1 MRDLILIAA
10 SGLAREVMAMRQSQ
24 FRVVGV
30 LDDDPTLHGTDIGGV
45 PVLGGVEL
53 AAQLP
58 GSFLVCVGAGS
69 GRRRIV
75 ERLAE
80 SGIGD
85 ERFATLVDDFAAIAD
100 NSLIGAGTVILA
112 GTVLTADVIVGRHVV
127 IMPNCT
133 LTHDDIVDD
142 FATLAAGVS
151 VGGVVHIGAE
161 AYLGMNASIRQRTS
175 VGAGATVGMGA
186 VVLEDVPSEQ
196 VWAGV
201 PAKELGVRL

>member
-10 SGLAREVMAMRQSQ
+10 SGLAREVLAMRQSQ
-24 FRVVGV
+24 FRIIGV
-30 LDDDPTLHGTDIGGV
+30 LDDDPTLHGTEIGGV
-45 PVLGGVEL
+45 QVLGGVDL
-53 AAQLP
+53 AAQQP

-69 GRRRIV
+69 GRRRV
-75 ERLAE
+75 VDRLTQL
-80 SGIGD
+80 GIGS
-85 ERFATLVDDFAAIAD
+85 ERFATLVDETVALSDDSF
-100 NSLIGAGTVILA
+100 IGDGSVILA

-127 IMPNCT
+127 VMPNCT

-142 FATLAAGVS
+142 FATLAAGVA
-151 VGGVVHIGAE
+151 VGGVVRIGTE
-161 AYLGMNASIRQRTS
+161 AYLGMNASIRQRVS

-186 VVLEDVPSEQ
+186 VVLEDVPSGQ

>member
-10 SGLAREVMAMRQSQ
+10 SGLAREVLAMRQSQ
-24 FRVVGV
+24 FRIIGI
-30 LDDDPTLHGTDIGGV
+30 LDDDPTLHGTEIGGV
-45 PVLGGVEL
+45 QVLGGVEL
-53 AAQLP
+53 AAQQP

-69 GRRRIV
+69 GRRRVV
-75 ERLAE
+75 ERLTQL
-80 SGIGD
+80 GIGS
-85 ERFATLVDDFAAIAD
+85 ERFATLVDETVALSD
-100 NSLIGAGTVILA
+100 NSFIGDGSVILA

-127 IMPNCT
+127 VMPNCT

-142 FATLAAGVS
+142 FATLAAGVA
-151 VGGVVHIGAE
+151 VGGVVRIGAE
-161 AYLGMNASIRQRTS
+161 AYLGMNASIRQRVS

-186 VVLEDVPSEQ
+186 VVLEDVPSGQ

>member
-175 VGAGATVGMGA
+175 VGARATVGMGA

>member
-10 SGLAREVMAMRQSQ
+10 SGLAREVMAMRQTQ

-45 PVLGGVEL
+45 QVLGGLEL

-69 GRRRIV
+69 GRRRVV
-75 ERLAE
+75 ERLSE
-80 SGIGD
+80 LGIGS
-85 ERFATLVDDFAAIAD
+85 ERFATLVDETVALSN
-100 NSLIGAGTVILA
+100 NSFIGDGSVILA

-127 IMPNCT
+127 VMPNCT

-142 FATLAAGVS
+142 FATLAAGVA
-151 VGGVVHIGAE
+151 VGGVVRIGTE

-186 VVLEDVPSEQ
+186 VVLEDVPSGQ

>member
-10 SGLAREVMAMRQSQ
+10 SGLAREVLAMRQSQ
-24 FRVVGV
+24 FRIIGV
-30 LDDDPTLHGTDIGGV
+30 LDDDPTLHGTEIGGV
-45 PVLGGVEL
+45 QVLGGIEL
-53 AAQLP
+53 AAQQP

-69 GRRRIV
+69 GRRRV
-75 ERLAE
+75 VDRLTQL
-80 SGIGD
+80 GIGS
-85 ERFATLVDDFAAIAD
+85 ERFATLVDETVALSN
-100 NSLIGAGTVILA
+100 NSFIGDGSVILA

-127 IMPNCT
+127 VMPNCT

-142 FATLAAGVS
+142 FATLAAGVA
-151 VGGVVHIGAE
+151 VGGVVRIGAA
-161 AYLGMNASIRQRTS
+161 AYVGMNASIRQRVS

-186 VVLEDVPSEQ
+186 VVLEDVPSGQ

>member
-151 VGGVVHIGAE
+151 VGGMLHIGAE

>member
-100 NSLIGAGTVILA
+100 NSLIGAGTVILT

>member
-69 GRRRIV
+69 GRRRVV

-85 ERFATLVDDFAAIAD
+85 ERFATLVDDFAAVAD
-100 NSLIGAGTVILA
+100 NSLIGSGTVILA

-175 VGAGATVGMGA
+175 VGTGSTVGMGA
-186 VVLEDVPSEQ
+186 VVLEDVPSGQ

>member
-10 SGLAREVMAMRQSQ
+10 SGLAREVLAMRQSQ
-24 FRVVGV
+24 FRIIGV
-30 LDDDPTLHGTDIGGV
+30 LDDDPTLHGTEIGGV
-45 PVLGGVEL
+45 QVLGGVDL
-53 AAQLP
+53 AAQQP

-69 GRRRIV
+69 GRRRV
-75 ERLAE
+75 VDRLTQL
-80 SGIGD
+80 GIGS
-85 ERFATLVDDFAAIAD
+85 ERFATLVDETVALSD
-100 NSLIGAGTVILA
+100 NSFIGDGSVILA

-127 IMPNCT
+127 VMPNCT

-142 FATLAAGVS
+142 FATLAAGVA
-151 VGGVVHIGAE
+151 VGGVVRIGTE
-161 AYLGMNASIRQRTS
+161 AYLGMNASIRQRVS

-186 VVLEDVPSEQ
+186 VVLEDVPSGQ

>member
-10 SGLAREVMAMRQSQ
+10 SGLAREVLAMRQSQ
-24 FRVVGV
+24 FRIIGV
-30 LDDDPTLHGTDIGGV
+30 LDDDPTLHGTEIGGV
-45 PVLGGVEL
+45 QVLGGVDL
-53 AAQLP
+53 AAKQP

-69 GRRRIV
+69 GRRRV
-75 ERLAE
+75 VDRLTQL
-80 SGIGD
+80 GIGS
-85 ERFATLVDDFAAIAD
+85 ERFATLVDETVALSDDSF
-100 NSLIGAGTVILA
+100 IGDGSVILA

-127 IMPNCT
+127 VMPNCT

-142 FATLAAGVS
+142 FATLAAGVA
-151 VGGVVHIGAE
+151 VGGVVRIGTE
-161 AYLGMNASIRQRTS
+161 AYLGMNASIRQRVS

-186 VVLEDVPSEQ
+186 VVLEDVPSGQ

>member
-100 NSLIGAGTVILA
+100 NSLIGAGTVILT

-196 VWAGV
+196 VWVGV